1 MEELLLM
8 LRIKQEKNTNNSYG
22 YYTVKSRLNPYNPLS
37 YLAFTIDAVVG
48 TLFYG
53 VVGYWKNYRNPF
65 KYR

>member
-8 LRIKQEKNTNNSYG
+8 LKIRQEQKIKQRFG
-22 YYTVKSRLNPYNPLS
+22 YYIKERLNPYNPLS
-37 YLAFTIDAVVG
+37 YIVFILDSIIG
-48 TLFYG
+48 TVLYG

>member
-8 LRIKQEKNTNNSYG
+8 LRIKQERRIKVRIG
-22 YYTVKSRLNPYNPLS
+22 YNIEDRLNPYNPLS
-37 YLAFTIDAVVG
+37 YLAFIIDAVVG
-48 TLFYG
+48 TLLYG